1 MGPEQSGPTLFPRV
15 LSIGARPKKQ
25 LPSKHQSFS
34 NRSSKGAPMHVIDLV
49 ARKSGWEIIAPNL
62 LTLVLGLAAFAAI
75 VVLVF
80 LLAERTSVK
89 AQEWAKYLV
98 FLVPAV
104 LLLVIGLIYP
114 AIRTLILSFMNDNS
128 EEFVGLDNYVWA
140 FTRPEILQVL
150 TNTAIWVFVVP
161 TVSTFIGLVIAYLTD
176 RMKTA
181 AVVKSLIFMP
191 MAISMVG
198 ASIIWKFVYDFEPN
212 LKKVDIGLLSSLSK
226 ALGVNPPNWLL
237 ENPLNTFL
245 LIVVMIWIQT
255 GFAMV
260 VLSAAMKN
268 IPDEVVEASMLDG
281 ATQLKR
287 FVQITVPMIRA
298 SIVVVLTTI
307 TIGTLKV
314 FDIVRTMTGG
324 NFSTNVIANEM
335 YTQTFRALNYGTGSA
350 LAVILFLGVLPI
362 IWYNIRQLRLER
374 TER

>member
-1 MGPEQSGPTLFPRV
+1 
-15 LSIGARPKKQ
+15 
-25 LPSKHQSFS
+25 
-34 NRSSKGAPMHVIDLV
+34 MHVIDLV
-49 ARKSGWEIIAPNL
+49 TRKTGWEIIAPNL
-62 LTLVLGLAAFAAI
+62 ITLVAGLAAFAAI

-89 AQEWAKYLV
+89 SQEWAKYLV

-104 LLLVIGLIYP
+104 ALLLIGLIYP
-114 AIRTLILSFMNDNS
+114 AIRTLIMSFMNADS
-128 EEFVGLDNYVWA
+128 EQFVGFENYVWA

-150 TNTAIWVFVVP
+150 TNTAIWVIVVP

-181 AVVKSLIFMP
+181 SVVKSLIFMP

-198 ASIIWKFVYDFEPN
+198 AAIIWKFVYDYEPN
-212 LKKVDIGLLSSLSK
+212 LKKVDIGLFSAISK
-226 ALGVNPPNWLL
+226 ALGIDPPNWLL

-281 ATQLKR
+281 ASQLKR
-287 FVQITVPMIRA
+287 FVQITVPMIRS

-335 YTQTFRALNYGTGSA
+335 YSQTFRALNYGTGSA
-350 LAVILFLGVLPI
+350 LAIILFLGVVPI

>member
-1 MGPEQSGPTLFPRV
+1 
-15 LSIGARPKKQ
+15 
-25 LPSKHQSFS
+25 
-34 NRSSKGAPMHVIDLV
+34 MHVIDLV
-49 ARKSGWEIIAPNL
+49 TRKSGWEIIAPNL
-62 LTLVLGLAAFAAI
+62 ITLVAGLAAFAAI
-75 VVLVF
+75 VILVF

-89 AQEWAKYLV
+89 AQEWVKYLV

-104 LLLVIGLIYP
+104 ALLLVGLIYP
-114 AIRTLILSFMNDNS
+114 AIRTLILSFMNDDS
-128 EEFVGLDNYVWA
+128 ERFVGMDNYIWA
-140 FTRPEILQVL
+140 FTRPEIVQVL
-150 TNTAIWVFVVP
+150 TNTAIWVIVVP
-161 TVSTFIGLVIAYLTD
+161 IASTFIGLVIAYLTD
-176 RMKTA
+176 RMKSA

-198 ASIIWKFVYDFEPN
+198 ASIIWKFVFDFQPN

-226 ALGVNPPNWLL
+226 ALGITPPNWLL

-245 LIVVMIWIQT
+245 LIAVMIWIQT

-324 NFSTNVIANEM
+324 NFKTNVIANEM
-335 YTQTFRALNYGTGSA
+335 YSQTFRSLNYGTGSA
-350 LAVILFLGVLPI
+350 LAVILFLGVVPI
-362 IWYNIRQLRLER
+362 IWYNIRQLRLES

>member
-1 MGPEQSGPTLFPRV
+1 MF
-15 LSIGARPKKQ
+15 A
-25 LPSKHQSFS
+25 
-34 NRSSKGAPMHVIDLV
+34 IDII
-49 ARKSGWEIIAPNL
+49 ARKTGWEIIAPNL
-62 LTLVLGLAAFAAI
+62 IMLVSGLLAFAAI
-75 VVLVF
+75 VF
-80 LLAERTSVK
+80 LMFVLAERSSVK
-89 AQEWAKYLV
+89 AQEWVRYLV
-98 FLVPAV
+98 FLVPALA
-104 LLLVIGLIYP
+104 LLIIGLIYP
-114 AIRTLILSFMNDNS
+114 AIRTLVMSFMDADS
-128 EEFVGLDNYVWA
+128 ETFVGMDNYVWA

-150 TNTAIWVFVVP
+150 GTTAIWVIVAP
-161 TVSTFIGLVIAYLTD
+161 LASTFIGLVIAYLTD

-181 AVVKSLIFMP
+181 SAVKSLIFMP

-198 ASIIWKFVYDFEPN
+198 ASIIWKFVFDFQPN

-226 ALGVNPPNWLL
+226 SLGITPPNWLL

-245 LIVVMIWIQT
+245 LIAVMIWIQT

-281 ATQLKR
+281 ASQLKR

-324 NFSTNVIANEM
+324 NFKTNVIANEM
-335 YTQTFRALNYGTGSA
+335 YSQTFRSLNYGTGSA
-350 LAVILFLGVLPI
+350 LAIILFLGVVPI

>member
-1 MGPEQSGPTLFPRV
+1 
-15 LSIGARPKKQ
+15 
-25 LPSKHQSFS
+25 
-34 NRSSKGAPMHVIDLV
+34 MHAIDLV
-49 ARKSGWEIIAPNL
+49 TRKSGWEIIAPNL
-62 LTLVLGLAAFAAI
+62 ITLVLGLAAFAAI
-75 VVLVF
+75 VVLLF
-80 LLAERTSVK
+80 ILAERTSVK
-89 AQEWAKYLV
+89 AQEWAKYLI
-98 FLVPAV
+98 FLVPAIA
-104 LLLVIGLIYP
+104 LLVIGLIYP
-114 AIRTLILSFMNDNS
+114 AIRTLILSFMNADS
-128 EEFVGLDNYVWA
+128 DEFVGMDNYVWA

-226 ALGVNPPNWLL
+226 AVGITPPNWLL

-281 ATQLKR
+281 ASQLKR
-287 FVQITVPMIRA
+287 FVQITVPMIRS

-307 TIGTLKV
+307 TIGVLKV

-335 YTQTFRALNYGTGSA
+335 YSQTFRSLNYGTGSA
-350 LAVILFLGVLPI
+350 LAIILFLGVVPI

>member
-1 MGPEQSGPTLFPRV
+1 M
-15 LSIGARPKKQ
+15 
-25 LPSKHQSFS
+25 
-34 NRSSKGAPMHVIDLV
+34 NVIDLV
-49 ARKSGWEIIAPNL
+49 SRKTTWEIIAPNL
-62 LTLVLGLAAFAAI
+62 ITLVAGLAAFAAI
-75 VVLVF
+75 VILLF

-89 AQEWAKYLV
+89 AQEWVKYIV

-104 LLLVIGLIYP
+104 LLLIIGLIYP
-114 AIRTLILSFMNDNS
+114 AIRTLVLSFMNDDS
-128 EEFVGLDNYVWA
+128 ERFVGMDNYIWA

-150 TNTAIWVFVVP
+150 ANTAIWVFVVP

-198 ASIIWKFVYDFEPN
+198 AAIIWKFVYDFEPN
-212 LKKVDIGLLSSLSK
+212 LKKVDIGLFSAISK
-226 ALGVNPPNWLL
+226 ALGIDPPNWLL

-245 LIVVMIWIQT
+245 LILVMIWIQT

-281 ATQLKR
+281 ASQLKR

-335 YTQTFRALNYGTGSA
+335 YSQTFRALNYGTGSA

>member
-1 MGPEQSGPTLFPRV
+1 MF
-15 LSIGARPKKQ
+15 A
-25 LPSKHQSFS
+25 
-34 NRSSKGAPMHVIDLV
+34 IDII

-62 LTLVLGLAAFAAI
+62 IMLVSGLLAFAAI
-75 VVLVF
+75 IF
-80 LLAERTSVK
+80 LMFVLAERTSVK
-89 AQEWAKYLV
+89 AQEWVKYLV
-98 FLVPAV
+98 FLVPALA
-104 LLLVIGLIYP
+104 LLIIGLIYP
-114 AIRTLILSFMNDNS
+114 AIRTLILSFMDADS
-128 EEFVGLDNYVWA
+128 EVFVGMDNYVWA

-150 TNTAIWVFVVP
+150 GNTAIWTIVAP
-161 TVSTFIGLVIAYLTD
+161 LASTFIGLVIAYLTD
-176 RMKTA
+176 RMKSA
-181 AVVKSLIFMP
+181 SAVKSLIFMP

-212 LKKVDIGLLSSLSK
+212 LKKIDIGLLSAFAK
-226 ALGVNPPNWLL
+226 ALGFTTPPNWLL

-245 LIVVMIWIQT
+245 LIAVMIWIQT

-281 ATQLKR
+281 ASQLKR
-287 FVQITVPMIRA
+287 FVQITVPMIRS

-324 NFSTNVIANEM
+324 NFQTNVIANEM
-335 YTQTFRALNYGTGSA
+335 YSQTFRALNYGTGSA
-350 LAVILFLGVLPI
+350 LAIILFLGVVPI
-362 IWYNIRQLRLER
+362 IWYNIRQLKLDR

>member
-1 MGPEQSGPTLFPRV
+1 
-15 LSIGARPKKQ
+15 
-25 LPSKHQSFS
+25 
-34 NRSSKGAPMHVIDLV
+34 
-49 ARKSGWEIIAPNL
+49 
-62 LTLVLGLAAFAAI
+62 
-75 VVLVF
+75 
-80 LLAERTSVK
+80 
-89 AQEWAKYLV
+89 
-98 FLVPAV
+98 
-104 LLLVIGLIYP
+104 
-114 AIRTLILSFMNDNS
+114 MNADS
-128 EEFVGLDNYVWA
+128 DEFVGMDNYVWA

-226 ALGVNPPNWLL
+226 AVGITPPNWLL

-281 ATQLKR
+281 ASQLKR
-287 FVQITVPMIRA
+287 FVQITVPMIRS

-307 TIGTLKV
+307 TIGVLKV

-335 YTQTFRALNYGTGSA
+335 YSQTFRSLNYGTGSA
-350 LAVILFLGVLPI
+350 LAIILFLGVVPI

>member
-1 MGPEQSGPTLFPRV
+1 
-15 LSIGARPKKQ
+15 
-25 LPSKHQSFS
+25 
-34 NRSSKGAPMHVIDLV
+34 MHVIDLV

-62 LTLVLGLAAFAAI
+62 ITLVFGLAAFAAI
-75 VVLVF
+75 VILFF
-80 LLAERTSVK
+80 LLAERTSVRT
-89 AQEWAKYLV
+89 QEWVKYLV
-98 FLVPAV
+98 FLVPAI
-104 LLLVIGLIYP
+104 LLLLIGLIYP
-114 AIRTLILSFMNDNS
+114 AIRTLILSFMDANS
-128 EEFVGLDNYVWA
+128 EEFVGMDNYVWA
-140 FTRPEILQVL
+140 FTRPEIVQVL
-150 TNTAIWVFVVP
+150 TNTAIWVIVVP
-161 TVSTFIGLVIAYLTD
+161 IASTFIGLVIAYLTD

-198 ASIIWKFVYDFEPN
+198 ASIIWKFVYDYEPN
-212 LKKVDIGLLSSLSK
+212 LKKTDIGLLSSISK
-226 ALGVNPPNWLL
+226 ALGITPPNWLL

-281 ATQLKR
+281 ASQLKR
-287 FVQITVPMIRA
+287 FVQITVPMIRS

-307 TIGTLKV
+307 TIGVLKV

-335 YTQTFRALNYGTGSA
+335 YSQTFRALNYGTGSA
-350 LAVILFLGVLPI
+350 LAIILFLGVVPI